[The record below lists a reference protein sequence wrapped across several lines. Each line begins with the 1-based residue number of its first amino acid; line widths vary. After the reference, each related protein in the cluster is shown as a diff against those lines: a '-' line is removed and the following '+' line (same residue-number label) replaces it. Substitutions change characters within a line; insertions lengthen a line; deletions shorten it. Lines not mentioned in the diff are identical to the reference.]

1 MFIDKQILQ
10 ICLPKLTWFHL
21 RTLLQVSDE
30 NACLWY
36 MNEPAKADCYSSIYF
51 QITMHSV

>member
-21 RTLLQVSDE
+21 RTLLQASDE